1 MKILHIISSLR
12 KEDGGLPESVKNLS
26 NELNIHKIHSDIA
39 TTYYKDK
46 GIKTDKTVKTR
57 IYSFKRFIFDNIQF
71 SLEFKR
77 FIDLKL
83 LNYDLIHIH
92 GLYRF
97 PTSYAAYKA
106 RKFNIPY
113 IVSTHGSLDPYLY
126 KQSKKNLFL
135 KRLWEIIIDFPILKK
150 ANGIHCTSDIEKK
163 KIKKL
168 NLSKKI
174 FTIPIFISNIFFEK
188 KREKKNKFR
197 KIYGFSDNDFI
208 ILFLGRINFK
218 KGIDL
223 LIPAFDKINKK
234 FKQTKLLM
242 VGPNPDGYLENVINP
257 LIKKYKIN
265 EEVSYI
271 KPQYDKNLIECYK
284 NSNLF
289 VLPSYTEN
297 FGLTI
302 FEAMSQKI
310 PVVVSNQV
318 DLAPVLKKNNLARVC
333 NCNVDSLTEKI
344 TQVLK
349 NKKNNQIIKKKAY
362 KFVKEN
368 YSSSSVIKQ
377 MIEKYKLILNNQ

>member
-46 GIKTDKTVKTR
+46 DIKTSKLFKTR
-57 IYSFKRFIFDNIQF
+57 VYSFKRFIFDNIQF
-71 SLEFKR
+71 SLEFKK

-83 LNYDLIHIH
+83 IQYDLIHIH

-106 RKFNIPY
+106 RKLNIPY
-113 IVSTHGSLDPYLY
+113 IISTHGSLDPYLY

-135 KRLWEIIIDFPILKK
+135 KRLWEILIDFPIIKK
-150 ANGIHCTSDIEKK
+150 ADGIHCTSDIEKK
-163 KIKKL
+163 KINKL
-168 NLSKKI
+168 NLNKKI

-208 ILFLGRINFK
+208 ILFLGRLNFK
-218 KGIDL
+218 KGLDL

-242 VGPNPDGYLENVINP
+242 VGPNPDGYLENVVNP
-257 LIKKYKIN
+257 LIKKHRIN
-265 EEVSYI
+265 KEVSYL
-271 KPQYDKNLIECYK
+271 KPQYDKNLIACYK

-318 DLAPVLKKNNLARVC
+318 DLAPVINKNNLARIC
-333 NCNVDSLTEKI
+333 NCNVGSLVEKI

-349 NKKNNQIIKKKAY
+349 NKKENQIIKKKAY
-362 KFVKEN
+362 KFVKNN
-368 YSSSSVIKQ
+368 YSSSSVVKQIIKQ
-377 MIEKYKLILNNQ
+377 YKVVLYN

>member
-12 KEDGGLPESVKNLS
+12 NEDGGLPESVKNLS

-46 GIKTDKTVKTR
+46 SIKIDKTVKTR

-106 RKFNIPY
+106 KKLNIPY
-113 IVSTHGSLDPYLY
+113 IISTHGSLDPYLY

-135 KRLWEIIIDFPILKK
+135 KRLWEITIDFPILKK
-150 ANGIHCTSDIEKK
+150 ANGIHCTSDIEKN

-188 KREKKNKFR
+188 KREKKNNFR
-197 KIYGFSDNDFI
+197 KNYGFSDNDFI

-218 KGIDL
+218 KGLDL
-223 LIPAFDKINKK
+223 LIPAFYKINKK

-242 VGPNPDGYLENVINP
+242 VGPNPDRYLENVVNP
-257 LIKKYKIN
+257 LIKKHRIN
-265 EEVSYI
+265 KEVSYI
-271 KPQYDKNLIECYK
+271 KPQYDKNLIACYE
-284 NSNLF
+284 NSDLF

-318 DLAPVLKKNNLARVC
+318 DLAPVIKKNNLARIC

-377 MIEKYKLILNNQ
+377 IVKQYKSVLNN

>member
-46 GIKTDKTVKTR
+46 SIKTDKTVKTR

-106 RKFNIPY
+106 RKLNIPY

-168 NLSKKI
+168 NLNKKI

-188 KREKKNKFR
+188 KIPKKNKFR
-197 KIYGFSDNDFI
+197 NVYGFSNNDFI

-218 KGIDL
+218 KGLDL

-271 KPQYDKNLIECYK
+271 KPQYDKNLIACYK

-289 VLPSYTEN
+289 ILPSYTEN

-318 DLAPVLKKNNLARVC
+318 DLAPVIKKNNLARVC

-362 KFVKEN
+362 NFVKNN
-368 YSSSSVIKQ
+368 YSSTKVVKQ
-377 MIEKYKLILNNQ
+377 IIEKYKLILNNQ

>member
-46 GIKTDKTVKTR
+46 SIKTDKTVKTR